1 MPIADTSMLVSSEQ
15 QALFGRRIL
24 ITAPRNYAL
33 RFAQA
38 VLRQGGLP
46 ILMPTIETDLLPDY
60 TELDAALRQHQHL
73 DWIGFTSR
81 NGIESV
87 LHRCD
92 ALGLALKDLN
102 HCHLAAIGRDAERL
116 REVGLRVSLL
126 PSEPSPRGIVAELAQ
141 RPASRGQRILVPAP
155 AVEGLEEPDVIPNF
169 VAGLEEITMIPV
181 RVPAYRTRV
190 LEAQRYQL
198 ELDLIRR
205 GVVDAIAFSSA
216 GEVAGFLSMIEPPT
230 DGPAICCFGP
240 YTAANARR
248 MGLEPSVVASDFSS
262 FDGFVAAIAAGLVM
276 S

>member
-1 MPIADTSMLVSSEQ
+1 MLIADTSMLVSSEQ
-15 QALFGRRIL
+15 QVLFGRRIL

-38 VLRQGGLP
+38 VLRHGGLP
-46 ILMPTIETDLLPDY
+46 ILMPTIETDLLSDY
-60 TELDAALRQHQHL
+60 TELDAALHQRAHL
-73 DWIGFTSR
+73 DWIAFTSR
-81 NGIESV
+81 NGIETV

-92 ALGLALKDLN
+92 ALQIPVKELN

-141 RPASRGQRILVPAP
+141 RPESRGQRILVPAP

-169 VAGLEEITMIPV
+169 VAGLEEIAMIPL

-190 LEAQRYQL
+190 LEARRYQL

-205 GVVDAIAFSSA
+205 GAVDAIAFSSA
-216 GEVAGFLSMIEPPT
+216 GEVAGFLAMIDPPAA
-230 DGPAICCFGP
+230 GPAICCFGP

-262 FDGFVAAIAAGLVM
+262 FDGFVEAIAAGLG
-276 S
+276 